1 MTVFFRFSTTTELQ
15 CESSPAN
22 EIVSFIKSTID
33 ESEGPNHYWLNTSN
47 GNKGP
52 SEKDGMYL
60 ILADQF
66 LEMTSSDSVVL
77 VENVKFLQQSFM

>member
-1 MTVFFRFSTTTELQ
+1 MTTILDIQVQLNFFLVPFPYLSLVYLFP
-15 CESSPAN
+15 CKCA
-22 EIVSFIKSTID
+22 
-33 ESEGPNHYWLNTSN
+33 GPNHYWLNTSN

-77 VENVKFLQQSFM
+77 VENVKFLQQR